1 MLKRTYVI
9 ANMECA
15 NCAMILESIEDQLPG
30 IEEIEASYHK
40 GQMTV
45 VFDETLVSEA
55 EILAAVE
62 KKGYR
67 VRAGR

>member
-1 MLKRTYVI
+1 MQKKTYTI
-9 ANMECA
+9 TNMECA
-15 NCAMILESIEDQLPG
+15 NCAMLLESIEDKLPG
-30 IEEIEASYHK
+30 IEEVNASYRK

-45 VFDETLVSEA
+45 IFDETLVSEA

-67 VRAGR
+67 VGL